1 MHASTPLELIN
12 GTKMAA
18 LLRYHPFTLLWQS
31 LGVLGKPVQALNR
44 VHVHYK
50 KKALYIRFNF
60 VIAML
65 YFISNGV

>member
-1 MHASTPLELIN
+1 
-12 GTKMAA
+12 MAA

-31 LGVLGKPVQALNR
+31 LGVLGIPVQALNR